1 LLPRIQPQQAV
12 EGKAGSNEETAR
24 RRTLSNLRSDLKT
37 DGVDIERLPT
47 NRILADARVV
57 ANAGV

>member
-12 EGKAGSNEETAR
+12 KGKAGSNEKTAR
-24 RRTLSNLRSDLKT
+24 RRSLFDLKT

-47 NRILADARVV
+47 NQILADARVV